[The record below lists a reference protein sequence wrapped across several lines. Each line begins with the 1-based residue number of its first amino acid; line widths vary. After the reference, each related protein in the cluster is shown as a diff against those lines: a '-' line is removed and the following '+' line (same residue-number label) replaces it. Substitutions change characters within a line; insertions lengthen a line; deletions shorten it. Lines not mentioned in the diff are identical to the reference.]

1 MSRDGTRTRRN
12 GEGQQ
17 VRKLHEYNMVVAW
30 GHIMHGLIF
39 VTWEKYLAERFGTS
53 TLSDYRR
60 RINESPSDAPLTS
73 RVYDDALLIAGVAA
87 AHDLT
92 RVPVDTL
99 LYEYGRYFII
109 NGLTS
114 RLCSYL
120 LDQVSGARDLLL
132 TMSRAHAQMAHA
144 SEGIAPP
151 LFGYDAMPGDD
162 NGLYLYYDSP
172 RKLCDLLRGSIAGAA
187 ERYSERVQVVEES
200 CMKRGGTVCAFAIRF
215 APISGSSIPSQPLA
229 GASRPWASGG
239 SQPGA
244 VPDPQAEAQRRL
256 ADMIYVLL
264 PETGGLTLS
273 ETQEALQARHPELA
287 ESSRPFIVLEALN
300 HLHHAGWVATS
311 ANEPGDALGNRRYW
325 RAKRI
330 DA

>member
-1 MSRDGTRTRRN
+1 
-12 GEGQQ
+12 
-17 VRKLHEYNMVVAW
+17 
-30 GHIMHGLIF
+30 MHGLVF
-39 VTWEKYLAERFGTS
+39 VTWEKFLAERFGTS
-53 TLSDYRR
+53 TLSDYRH

-73 RVYDDALLIAGVAA
+73 RVYDDALLLAGVAA

-92 RVPVDTL
+92 RVPVDVL
-99 LYEYGRYFII
+99 LYEYGRYFMT

-120 LDQVSGARDLLL
+120 LTQVSNARDLLL

-144 SEGIAPP
+144 SEGIMPP
-151 LFGYDAMPGDD
+151 LFGYDAMPNDA
-162 NGLYLYYDSP
+162 NGLYMYYDSP
-172 RKLCDLLRGSIAGAA
+172 RKLCDLLRGAIAGAA
-187 ERYSERVQVVEES
+187 ERYGERVQVIEES
-200 CMKRGGTVCAFAIRF
+200 CMKRGAQVCSFAIRF
-215 APISGSSIPSQPLA
+215 APTSGTSMASQPF
-229 GASRPWASGG
+229 GASNVPWASGM

-244 VPDPQAEAQRRL
+244 APDPQAEAQRRL
-256 ADMIYVLL
+256 ADTIYALL
-264 PETGGLTLS
+264 PDAGGLTLS
-273 ETQEALQARHPELA
+273 EAQAELHARHPELA
-287 ESSRPFIVLEALN
+287 EATRPFLVLDALS

>member
-1 MSRDGTRTRRN
+1 
-12 GEGQQ
+12 
-17 VRKLHEYNMVVAW
+17 
-30 GHIMHGLIF
+30 MHGLVF

-60 RINESPSDAPLTS
+60 RIGESPSDTPLTS
-73 RVYDDALLIAGVAA
+73 RVYDDALLLAGVAA

-92 RVPVDTL
+92 RIPVDTL

-120 LDQVSGARDLLL
+120 LSQVGNARDLLL

-144 SEGIAPP
+144 SKDIMPP
-151 LFGYDAMPGDD
+151 LFGYDAMPGDAS
-162 NGLYLYYDSP
+162 GLYMYYDSP
-172 RKLCDLLRGSIAGAA
+172 RQLCDLLRGAIVGAG
-187 ERYSERVQVVEES
+187 ERYGERVQVVEES
-200 CMKRGGTVCAFAIRF
+200 CMKHGAQVCAFAIRF
-215 APISGSSIPSQPLA
+215 APISGTSMPSKPF
-229 GASRPWASGG
+229 ASGTSGVPWASGL
-239 SQPGA
+239 SQPGLA
-244 VPDPQAEAQRRL
+244 PDPQAEAQRRL
-256 ADMIYVLL
+256 ADMIYAVL
-264 PETGGLTLS
+264 PGEGGITLS
-273 ETQEALQARHPELA
+273 EIQAELLARYSALA
-287 ESSRPFIVLEALN
+287 EAARPFLVLDALN